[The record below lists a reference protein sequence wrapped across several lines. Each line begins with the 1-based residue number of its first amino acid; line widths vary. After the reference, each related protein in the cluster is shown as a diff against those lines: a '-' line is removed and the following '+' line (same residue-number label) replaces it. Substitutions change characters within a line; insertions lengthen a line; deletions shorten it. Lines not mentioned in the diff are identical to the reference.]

1 MKNSLASS
9 CHTIITLGHGATET
23 AACRTATRRNGWMD
37 GWMLDGMDARFAML
51 HILHASADYSHSRG
65 SIGVAPE

>member
-1 MKNSLASS
+1 MVPQRL
-9 CHTIITLGHGATET
+9 LP
-23 AACRTATRRNGWMD
+23 AALPLPRDGMD